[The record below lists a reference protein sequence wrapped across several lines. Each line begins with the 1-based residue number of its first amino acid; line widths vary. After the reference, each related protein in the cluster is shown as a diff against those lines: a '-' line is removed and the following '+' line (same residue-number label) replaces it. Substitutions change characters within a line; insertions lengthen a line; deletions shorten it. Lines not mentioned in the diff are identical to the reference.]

1 MRNNLTFWK
10 VALIRYKTNLGQ
22 PRVLVIH
29 NNSADRTVRWRYVI
43 QVSDLS
49 ATDGRVLAYR
59 GIDG

>member
-1 MRNNLTFWK
+1 MRKDLTFWK

-29 NNSADRTVRWRYVI
+29 NNFADRTVRWRCVI

-49 ATDGRVLAYR
+49 ATDGTVLAYR